1 MFEIHAPA
9 GIVIPTFVEIPFNS
23 TSSFSSTTTTSASK
37 ITTPA
42 SSFSSATT
50 LKAATLSSK
59 TPSTT
64 ITTITN
70 ATAVTPSITTATVST
85 TTTNTTTPTYP
96 TTAVATTTTEK
107 VTTKANEKVKVLS
120 LHDFNN
126 PATRPR
132 FLAEMRESLIE
143 LGTFYIKD
151 HGLTTEMTA
160 GAMKSIQD
168 YFALPLEEKKK
179 MLIGNSRHFRGYKL
193 IGEEFTNNQVD
204 HREQLQF
211 GPEQSALSSFVP
223 TQSPDYQG
231 LQGPNQWPASTL
243 ALLPAF
249 QPQVIEFMH
258 QLETLS
264 HRLME
269 AVALSLGQSAHYFR
283 DLFGA
288 NPYYRLKAAKY
299 PSVKNTKAATIGCG
313 AHKDTGFL
321 TVLLQ
326 DMVGGLQGQIPATG
340 EWMDT
345 RPVPETFI
353 VTMGEA
359 MERLT
364 GGLYQATVHRVLN
377 NTSGQDRYSIPFFFD
392 PALDT
397 RVPNQIENLDRSA
410 RLDFSN
416 AQTREEL
423 PKTDGENFCGLGIT
437 TQDNV
442 SLPST
447 ASASS
452 SRQPAVDEEEGWSSG
467 AHVFETVHRCH
478 PEVYARWYTREE

>member
-1 MFEIHAPA
+1 MLENHAPA
-9 GIVIPTFVEIPFNS
+9 DIVIPTFVEIPIKS
-23 TSSFSSTTTTSASK
+23 TSSSSTTAASASR

-42 SSFSSATT
+42 SSSSSTT
-50 LKAATLSSK
+50 TITAATLSSE

-64 ITTITN
+64 ITTIAN
-70 ATAVTPSITTATVST
+70 AAAVTSSITTATASAT

-96 TTAVATTTTEK
+96 TTAVVTTTTEK
-107 VTTKANEKVKVLS
+107 VATKANEKVKVLS

-132 FLAEMRESLIE
+132 FLADMRESLIE

-151 HGLTTEMTA
+151 HGITTEMTA
-160 GAMKSIQD
+160 GAMKAVQD

-211 GPEQSALSSFVP
+211 GPEQSALPSFVP
-223 TQSPDYQG
+223 SQSPDYQG
-231 LQGPNQWPASTL
+231 LQGPNQWPTSTL

-249 QPQVIEFMH
+249 QPHILKFMD

-283 DLFGA
+283 DLFSET
-288 NPYYRLKAAKY
+288 PYYRLKAAKY

-345 RPVPETFI
+345 MPVPETFI

-359 MERLT
+359 MERMT

-377 NTSGQDRYSIPFFFD
+377 NMSGQDRYSIPYFFD

-397 RVPNQIENLDRSA
+397 RVPHQIENLDRSTH
-410 RLDFSN
+410 LDFSN

-423 PKTDGENFCGLGIT
+423 PKTDGDNFCGLGIT
-437 TQDNV
+437 TEDDV
-442 SLPST
+442 SLPT
-447 ASASS
+447 TVSASS
-452 SRQPAVDEEEGWSSG
+452 SRQDAVDEKEGWSSG
-467 AHVFETVHRCH
+467 ALVFETVHRCH

>member
-70 ATAVTPSITTATVST
+70 ATAVTPSIATATVST

-151 HGLTTEMTA
+151 HGITTEMTA

-211 GPEQSALSSFVP
+211 GPEQSALSS
-223 TQSPDYQG
+223 
-231 LQGPNQWPASTL
+231 
-243 ALLPAF
+243 
-249 QPQVIEFMH
+249 
-258 QLETLS
+258 
-264 HRLME
+264 
-269 AVALSLGQSAHYFR
+269 
-283 DLFGA
+283 
-288 NPYYRLKAAKY
+288 
-299 PSVKNTKAATIGCG
+299 
-313 AHKDTGFL
+313 
-321 TVLLQ
+321 
-326 DMVGGLQGQIPATG
+326 
-340 EWMDT
+340 
-345 RPVPETFI
+345 
-353 VTMGEA
+353 
-359 MERLT
+359 
-364 GGLYQATVHRVLN
+364 
-377 NTSGQDRYSIPFFFD
+377 
-392 PALDT
+392 
-397 RVPNQIENLDRSA
+397 
-410 RLDFSN
+410 
-416 AQTREEL
+416 
-423 PKTDGENFCGLGIT
+423 
-437 TQDNV
+437 
-442 SLPST
+442 
-447 ASASS
+447 
-452 SRQPAVDEEEGWSSG
+452 
-467 AHVFETVHRCH
+467 
-478 PEVYARWYTREE
+478 

>member
-1 MFEIHAPA
+1 MSEIHAPA

-23 TSSFSSTTTTSASK
+23 TSSSSSTSTTTSASK
-37 ITTPA
+37 IITPA
-42 SSFSSATT
+42 SSSSSTIATPT
-50 LKAATLSSK
+50 SALAAATLSSK
-59 TPSTT
+59 ASSTT
-64 ITTITN
+64 ITTATASAIPTTN
-70 ATAVTPSITTATVST
+70 ATAPTNPTA
-85 TTTNTTTPTYP
+85 
-96 TTAVATTTTEK
+96 AVATTTTDK
-107 VTTKANEKVKVLS
+107 VATKANEKVKVLS
-120 LHDFNN
+120 LQDFDN

-132 FLAEMRESLIE
+132 FLADMRESLID

-151 HGLTTEMTA
+151 HGITTEMTA
-160 GAMKSIQD
+160 GAMKSVQD

-179 MLIGNSRHFRGYKL
+179 MLICNSRHFRGYKL

-211 GPEQSALSSFVP
+211 GPEQSALPSFVP

-243 ALLPAF
+243 ELLPAF
-249 QPQVIEFMH
+249 QPHIIEFMH

-283 DLFGA
+283 DLFGDT
-288 NPYYRLKAAKY
+288 PYYRLKAAKY

-359 MERLT
+359 MERMT

-377 NTSGQDRYSIPFFFD
+377 NMSGQDRYSIPFFFD
-392 PALDT
+392 PSLDT
-397 RVPNQIENLDRSA
+397 RVPHQIENLDRSA

-416 AQTREEL
+416 AQTRKEL
-423 PKTDGENFCGLGIT
+423 PKADGEKFCGLGIT
-437 TQDNV
+437 TQGNLSFPD
-442 SLPST
+442 

-452 SRQPAVDEEEGWSSG
+452 SRHATACVDDEEEGWSSG

-478 PEVYARWYTREE
+478 PEVYARWYTHEE

>member
-1 MFEIHAPA
+1 MSEIHAPA
-9 GIVIPTFVEIPFNS
+9 GLVLPTFVEIPF
-23 TSSFSSTTTTSASK
+23 TSSSSL
-37 ITTPA
+37 PA
-42 SSFSSATT
+42 SNIIVPSVPAP
-50 LKAATLSSK
+50 KAI
-59 TPSTT
+59 PTT
-64 ITTITN
+64 ITTIAT
-70 ATAVTPSITTATVST
+70 ATAVPTTSTSTTTST
-85 TTTNTTTPTYP
+85 TTT
-96 TTAVATTTTEK
+96 TTTTTNSA
-107 VTTKANEKVKVLS
+107 TTIATTVPTTTTCGVGASQVGTRPNEKVKTLS
-120 LHDFNN
+120 LQDFANQQ
-126 PATRPR
+126 TRAR
-132 FLAEMRESLIE
+132 FLSDMRESLME

-151 HGLTTEMTA
+151 HGITTEMTSD
-160 GAMKSIQD
+160 AMKAVQD

-211 GPEQSALSSFVP
+211 GPEQSAIESFEP
-223 TQSPDYQG
+223 TISPDYQG

-243 ALLPAF
+243 ALLPDF
-249 QPQVIEFMH
+249 QPVILDFMD

-269 AVALSLGQSAHYFR
+269 AVALSLGQPASYFW
-283 DLFGA
+283 DLFGDT
-288 NPYYRLKAAKY
+288 PYYRLKAAKY
-299 PSVKNTKAATIGCG
+299 PSVNNTKAATIGCG

-326 DMVGGLQGQIPATG
+326 DMVGGLQGQDPMTG

-392 PALDT
+392 PSLDT
-397 RVPNQIENLDRSA
+397 RVPNSIENLNKSA
-410 RLDFSN
+410 CLDFSR
-416 AQTREEL
+416 AKTREEMSL
-423 PKTDGENFCGLGIT
+423 QEGTEAVNVEELACQMIHGLGIT
-437 TQDNV
+437 TPNDNDDAV
-442 SLPST
+442 SYP
-447 ASASS
+447 SS
-452 SRQPAVDEEEGWSSG
+452 SSSSQHSEDDWSSG

-478 PEVYARWYTREE
+478 PEVYARWYCREQ